1 MNKSPKITHILANG
15 TVLESIAGKVIP
27 RDNPVYE
34 LVLKGVK
41 KK

>member
-1 MNKSPKITHILANG
+1 MKKSPKITHILANG
-15 TVLESIAGKVIP
+15 TKVESIAGKVIP

-34 LVLKGVK
+34 LVMKGAK